1 MCSTLF
7 ENILYVNAFH
17 TVSHLSIYYRCK
29 KENWKEDKGSR
40 WKVQIMNL
48 RTQMNRKSKFERIF
62 LT

>member
-1 MCSTLF
+1 M
-7 ENILYVNAFH
+7 YVNAFH